1 MWSDRYHYFNI
12 CYDEE
17 LTSSIKTAEIRKFL
31 LSFKELKQKSDFNF
45 KNQINFPFTDIT
57 LLNAK
62 SFNSWSSRDTDE
74 NTTNL
79 ISIVCVKDNNENFI
93 KLLNIFNKIA
103 TFLNWKLV
111 EED

>member
-12 CYDEE
+12 YSDEE
-17 LTSSIKTAEIRKFL
+17 LTSSIKTAEIRNFL
-31 LSFKELKQKSDFNF
+31 LCFKELKQKSDFNF
-45 KNQINFPFTDIT
+45 KNQIDFPFTDIT

-62 SFNSWSSRDTDE
+62 SFNSWSNRDTDE

-79 ISIVCVKDNNENFI
+79 ISIVCVKDNIEDLKKLTNLFNEI
-93 KLLNIFNKIA
+93 TIF
-103 TFLNWKLV
+103 LDWRLV